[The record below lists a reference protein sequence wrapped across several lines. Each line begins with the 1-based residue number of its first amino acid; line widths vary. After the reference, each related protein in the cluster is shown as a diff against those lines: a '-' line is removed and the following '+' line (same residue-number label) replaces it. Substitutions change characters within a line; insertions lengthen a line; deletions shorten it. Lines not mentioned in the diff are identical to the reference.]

1 MYLQI
6 PHGKH
11 DRILMLRALSLAI
24 SENENPPFDV
34 VIPAEYQATMA
45 TFEDKY
51 TAYQLAKQ
59 TSETKRQIRDLK
71 IKDIETTVVK
81 IAQYL
86 KVKFYGN
93 EKAIVDWGFPVLLGK
108 RSGIIDRDRKTES
121 NISLYQQIL
130 AKHTAD
136 GENSILSSYDMA
148 AFETKLNSIIATHT
162 NFKENRTLARIYA
175 KQHQNLLKDLLAMA
189 RKIAR
194 NLRMREDMEPKD
206 LEVFG
211 FTVLESS
218 TSTLTLEDEVNEPDE
233 EIDQAS

>member
-1 MYLQI
+1 MYIKI
-6 PHGKH
+6 PTGKY
-11 DRILMLRALSLAI
+11 DRILMLRALATSITA
-24 SENENPPFDV
+24 NDNHPFDV
-34 VIPAEYQATMA
+34 VAPTEYQSTMSL
-45 TFEDKY
+45 FEGKY
-51 TAYQLAKQ
+51 AAYKAAKNA
-59 TSETKRQIRDLK
+59 SETNRQSRDLM
-71 IKDIETTVVK
+71 IKDIETSVVK

-108 RSGIIDRDRKTES
+108 RSGIIARDRKTES
-121 NISLYQQIL
+121 NIRLYKQIL
-130 AKHTAD
+130 AKHVDD

-211 FTVLESS
+211 FTVLESYAS
-218 TSTLTLEDEVNEPDE
+218 ADTDEDEEGLVE
-233 EIDQAS
+233 EDIDQAS